1 LELEQDIGLDAITED
16 IEEIEDD
23 GFDLPKLAK
32 TIMAFKIVLNLI
44 FVALPWTW
52 FSWLLWVWNIVF
64 NSWLN
69 KGWAE
74 GNFWLLG
81 NTAFATL

>member
-1 LELEQDIGLDAITED
+1 MENNGVTVS
-16 IEEIEDD
+16 
-23 GFDLPKLAK
+23 KLWK
-32 TIMAFKIVLNLI
+32 TVLAFKIVLNIL
-44 FVALPWTW
+44 FVAIPWGIIA
-52 FSWLLWVWNIVF
+52 WLLWLWNVVF

-81 NTAFATL
+81 NTVFCTI

>member
-1 LELEQDIGLDAITED
+1 LEDN
-16 IEEIEDD
+16 
-23 GFDLPKLAK
+23 GFTFPHFYKVLIAGRV
-32 TIMAFKIVLNLI
+32 AFNAI
-44 FVALPWTW
+44 FVAIPWTIIA
-52 FSWLLWVWNIVF
+52 WLLWLWNIVF

-81 NTAFATL
+81 NTAFATI